1 MLRKQPKSKTKVS
14 SGQPTKGGWQ
24 MDKAEKNK
32 GSGIKNLFK
41 MMLLFLGVG
50 LIGVSFFLSSDGGV
64 ASITADEKNND
75 NNGKLVH
82 VTGKLSSKALEDPM
96 FLIGY
101 EGVGLKRIVE
111 MYQWVESNGEY
122 AKEWKSEIVALSE
135 DASDKVNPPE
145 MSFLSESW
153 KVEKVDL
160 GTFGLSESIVEKV
173 VNYTPLELNQEN
185 FSKLNQHGQAAFKLH
200 EGMYFWGHDQ
210 NNPLIGDI
218 RVRFEVAEAA
228 TYSVLA
234 KQTGGNLSA
243 YSDGGATIEK
253 VARGNVSL
261 ETMLKG
267 VDSVG
272 GGIMPLILRVIGGIS
287 FVLFVLTIVLG
298 KKNSSKAAK
307 EQVADGKEAVSDNQ
321 PQQNT
326 DSIPASTENK
336 TAAIDDGFN
345 SDNIDDEVLEDIEMQ
360 EDGYGYEP
368 EDTGNEN
375 AMPPSLAAAEETYDN
390 FSDDIPENIDMP
402 YEDDDDDN
410 EVPEGIEIIGGD
422 DFEEES
428 PRADSSEFES
438 SPEEYETEDDNETS
452 EGIEIIEEELDEL
465 PETDD
470 NDSLEFESLS
480 EDEQEDDNEPEGI
493 EIIDEDDFE
502 EEVPKKNSLEF
513 EPSSKAPEPDDNEV
527 PEAID
532 IIEEGLDVLPETED
546 DSPLEFEP
554 LSEDKQEY
562 DDIIIEDFE
571 EEFNEGGTAEA
582 ENAEEVPDLPNPREF
597 LNKNPSGNAE
607 ENLVE
612 EDEVSF
618 EIDAGNIPDNFD
630 PNAEMEIDTDEDIE
644 IDYDA
649 YIDEEPDTDTE
660 SNDEKK

>member
-41 MMLLFLGVG
+41 MLLLFLGVG

-64 ASITADEKNND
+64 ASITAEEKNND

-96 FLIGY
+96 FLIEY

-111 MYQWVESNGEY
+111 MYQWVELGGEY

-135 DASDKVNPPE
+135 DAGDRVNPPE

-160 GTFGLSESIVEKV
+160 GTFGLSESIIEKV

-185 FSKLNQHGQAAFKLH
+185 FSKLNKHGQAAFKLH

-272 GGIMPLILRVIGGIS
+272 GGIMPLILRVIGGLS
-287 FVLFVLTIVLG
+287 FILFILTLVLG
-298 KKNSSKAAK
+298 RKNSPKLAK
-307 EQVADGKEAVSDNQ
+307 EPTDKSKEAVSENQ

-336 TAAIDDGFN
+336 NAAIDDGFN

-368 EDTGNEN
+368 EDNDNEN
-375 AMPPSLAAAEETYDN
+375 SMPPYLASAEESYND
-390 FSDDIPENIDMP
+390 FSDNIPDSIDMAD
-402 YEDDDDDN
+402 EDEDDN
-410 EVPEGIEIIGGD
+410 ELPEGIEIIGGD
-422 DFEEES
+422 DFEEEA
-428 PRADSSEFES
+428 PKAGSSEFES
-438 SPEEYETEDDNETS
+438 SPEEYETEDNNEAP
-452 EGIEIIEEELDEL
+452 EGIEIIEEEID
-465 PETDD
+465 
-470 NDSLEFESLS
+470 DSLEFAPLPEG
-480 EDEQEDDNEPEGI
+480 EQEDDDNEVPEEL
-493 EIIDEDDFE
+493 EIIGDDFE
-502 EEVPKKNSLEF
+502 EETPKKNSLEF
-513 EPSSKAPEPDDNEV
+513 EPSPKEAETEDYNEAPEV
-527 PEAID
+527 ID
-532 IIEEGLDVLPETED
+532 IIEEGLDSSPKTED
-546 DSPLEFEP
+546 DNSLEFEP

-562 DDIIIEDFE
+562 DDIILEDFE
-571 EEFNEGGTAEA
+571 EEFNDGENVET

-597 LNKNPSGNAE
+597 LNKNPSGEAT
-607 ENLVE
+607 ENIVAE

-618 EIDAGNIPDNFD
+618 EIDAVNIPDDFD

-649 YIDEEPDTDTE
+649 YIDEEPDTE
-660 SNDEKK
+660 SDNEKK